1 MKTLSKKILTAC
13 LALMMAVAMAVPA
26 FAATPAVASSP
37 VGRTVGIHGYG
48 NILAGAL
55 TANGAYNQAPVD
67 LQQFKD
73 KAGQK
78 WNIEGNGNYGT
89 IYTAQTVTGS
99 RLAINLYRTAVSSG
113 VYPVTLATTGGNV
126 DDTYFYFSNYDGD
139 TFRAWLQQGSY
150 MGFRLYID
158 KSDSSSLYSDVY
170 FVNSDKSP
178 NTLWRWRI
186 MW

>member
-1 MKTLSKKILTAC
+1 MANSHTVWYRITTGKGQRTRELTTTC
-13 LALMMAVAMAVPA
+13 N
-26 FAATPAVASSP
+26 
-37 VGRTVGIHGYG
+37 GRHRR
-48 NILAGAL
+48 AGDGFRPE
-55 TANGAYNQAPVD
+55 TNPI
-67 LQQFKD
+67 KD

>member
-1 MKTLSKKILTAC
+1 MKTLSKKILTGCMA
-13 LALMMAVAMAVPA
+13 LAMAVAMAVPA

-126 DDTYFYFSNYDGD
+126 DDTYFYFPTMMVTPSAHGCSKAVTWVSGCTSTRAIAARYTA
-139 TFRAWLQQGSY
+139 TFTS
-150 MGFRLYID
+150 
-158 KSDSSSLYSDVY
+158 
-170 FVNSDKSP
+170 
-178 NTLWRWRI
+178 
-186 MW
+186 